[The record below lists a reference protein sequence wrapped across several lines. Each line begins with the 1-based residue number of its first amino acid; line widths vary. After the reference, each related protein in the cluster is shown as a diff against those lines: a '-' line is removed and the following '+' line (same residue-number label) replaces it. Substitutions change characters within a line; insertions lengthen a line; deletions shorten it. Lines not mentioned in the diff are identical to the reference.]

1 MTRELG
7 GSATRSQA
15 VLLILS
21 IGNAEAMAGSRE
33 SVRWP
38 ELAVLIAILIV
49 AAVLRTWRLDS
60 VPPGLT
66 HDEAGHGH
74 DAISILDGNHP
85 IYETVGYG
93 REPLYDYLVAGL
105 MAVAGRTREVLRF
118 SAVPLGLMTLFATY
132 VWTRLAYDK
141 AVALATL
148 ALQSVSFW
156 SLSTGRQA
164 LRSSLLPV
172 LFTSAVT
179 FYWRSIYRPSGA
191 ASDSG
196 SRRLDYWRLGV
207 FALLIGAAL
216 YTYVPARVLWILFP
230 VFLSYLALAHKSTF
244 RRVALPTLVAVSVG
258 LLLAVPLF
266 LYLRQHP
273 GAEQRLAMLDEP
285 LQALLRGDI
294 SPVSKRTGH
303 FLSGFL
309 IPGRG
314 DDFLAYTIPGRP
326 VFGPLLGI
334 LFIVGVG
341 LCLARWR
348 QSACAFSLTWF
359 LVGVSPSLV
368 TGAAAGTTRSIA
380 ALPVVFLFP
389 ALAAVSGTRWI
400 RERWGS
406 RSAWTVGLALG
417 GLLLAAGISSVC
429 DYFVTWGESPHTR
442 AAYQHTLVEA
452 AEYLDAQQRGGL
464 VGISTAQPSAPHD
477 PYVLELSLERHD
489 LSLHWFDARRALVFP
504 SEPSARIVIPA
515 STPPSDIFAD
525 LPGFSLQE
533 RVEMRPDDLAPSFSV
548 YEWSPRISLAA
559 LRRETQGNAVS
570 TSREAATLTSTEVE
584 EGAPPD
590 AELPV
595 NFGNAL
601 ELLGYD
607 LRTPTVVPGG
617 TVELVTLWQVTDPG
631 VFRSEDLS
639 SLDAEPV
646 FFTHALDGTGAL
658 VAQEDR
664 LDAPAWDWREY
675 DVVAQIHRFALPPDL
690 SQSLVTLE
698 VGVYQRAD
706 LSRLPVLVDGAIIGD
721 RVFLE
726 PVRVTAQ

>member
-1 MTRELG
+1 
-7 GSATRSQA
+7 
-15 VLLILS
+15 
-21 IGNAEAMAGSRE
+21 MAGSRE

-38 ELAVLIAILIV
+38 ELAVLIAILMV

-74 DAISILDGNHP
+74 DAISILDGNRP

-118 SAVPLGLMTLFATY
+118 SAVPLGLVTLFATY
-132 VWTRLAYDK
+132 AWTRLAYDK
-141 AVALATL
+141 AVALATV

-172 LFTSAVT
+172 LFTSAAY
-179 FYWRSIYRPSGA
+179 FYWRSVCRPGGVA
-191 ASDSG
+191 AESS
-196 SRRLDYWRLGV
+196 SRQLSYWRLGIST
-207 FALLIGAAL
+207 LLIGAAL
-216 YTYVPARVLWILFP
+216 YTYVPARVLWVVFP
-230 VFLSYLALAHKSTF
+230 VFLAYLALAHKSAF

-266 LYLRQHP
+266 VYLRQHP

-294 SPVSKRTGH
+294 APVLSRTGH

-326 VFGPLLGI
+326 IFGPWLGI
-334 LFIVGVG
+334 LFLMGIG

-348 QSACAFSLTWF
+348 QPACMFSVIWF

-368 TGAAAGTTRSIA
+368 TGPAAATTRSIA
-380 ALPVVFLFP
+380 ALPIVFLFP

-400 RERWGS
+400 REHLGS
-406 RSAWTVGLALG
+406 EIAWAVGLALAS
-417 GLLLAAGISSVC
+417 LLLVTGISSVC
-429 DYFVTWGESPHTR
+429 DYFVTWAESPHTR
-442 AAYQHTLVEA
+442 AAYKHTLVET
-452 AEYLDAQQRGGL
+452 AEYLDAQPEGGV
-464 VGISTAQPSAPHD
+464 VGVSTAQPSAPHD
-477 PYVLELSLERHD
+477 PYVFELSLERHD
-489 LSLHWFDARRALVFP
+489 LSLHWFDARRALLFP
-504 SEPSARIVIPA
+504 SEPGARMIIPA
-515 STPPSDIFAD
+515 STPLSDVFAD
-525 LPGFSLQE
+525 LPGFSLQDQ
-533 RVEMRPDDLAPSFSV
+533 VEMRPDDLDSSFSV
-548 YEWSPRISLAA
+548 YEWSPRVSLRA
-559 LRRETQGNAVS
+559 LRARTLGNAVS
-570 TSREAATLTSTEVE
+570 SSREAATLTSTAVKETTPSDV
-584 EGAPPD
+584 
-590 AELPV
+590 ELPA

-607 LRTPTVVPGG
+607 LRTPTIAPGG
-617 TVELVTLWQVTDPG
+617 TVELVTLWEVTDPR
-631 VFRSEDLS
+631 VFQSEDLS
-639 SLDAEPV
+639 NLDAEPV
-646 FFTHALDGTGAL
+646 LFTHALDGTGAL

-664 LDAPAWDWREY
+664 LDAPAWDWREH
-675 DVVAQIHRFALPPDL
+675 DVVAQVHRFALPRDL
-690 SQSLVTLE
+690 SQALVTLE
-698 VGVYQRAD
+698 VGVYRRAD
-706 LSRLPVLVDGAIIGD
+706 LSRLPLLVDGAVIGD
-721 RVFLE
+721 CVFLG
-726 PVRVTAQ
+726 PVRVEAQ